1 MARAWPGTPAGGD
14 RGPVRFTL
22 RQLEYFIAAGE
33 TGSITLGSERVHI
46 SQPSISA
53 AISHLEK
60 EFGVQLF
67 IRHHA
72 QGLSLTPTGR
82 SMLFEAKKV
91 IAQVEGLYTCAS
103 EAHGQIR
110 GTLSF
115 GCMVTLAPMVAPEL
129 AHAFTQSFPATRV
142 RHVEGNQEELLSGL
156 RRSQIDIALTYDLQ
170 LPTDIDFRPLA
181 QLPPHVLL
189 SDGHPL
195 ARHSAL
201 TLKEL
206 EAEPLILLDLP
217 LSREYFLSLFIKEG
231 LSPNIVTRSAHQ
243 EVIRTMVANGYGY
256 TLFNVRPRSD
266 VALDGR
272 KVVRVRL
279 AGTHRPMIVGSATL
293 KALEQTQLVRAFA
306 THCESF
312 VSDSYISG
320 MVAPQYEARPV
331 SG

>member
-1 MARAWPGTPAGGD
+1 M
-14 RGPVRFTL
+14 RFTL

-33 TGSITLGSERVHI
+33 TGSITLASEQVHI

-53 AISHLEK
+53 AISHLEQ

-91 IAQVEGLYTCAS
+91 VAQVEGLYTCAS
-103 EAHGQIR
+103 EAYGQIR

-115 GCMVTLAPMVAPEL
+115 GCMVTLAPMLAPEL
-129 AHAFTQSFPATRV
+129 AHAFTQAFPATRV
-142 RHVEGNQEELLSGL
+142 RHVEGNSEEMLEGL
-156 RRSQIDIALTYDLQ
+156 RRSEIDIALMYDLQ
-170 LPTDIDFRPLA
+170 LPDDIAFHPLA

-189 SDGHPL
+189 SDSHPF

-231 LSPNIVTRSAHQ
+231 LSPNIATRSAHQ
-243 EVIRTMVANGYGY
+243 EVIRTMVANGHGY

-272 KVVRVRL
+272 KLVRVRL
-279 AGTHRPMIVGSATL
+279 AGEHRPMTIGSAAL
-293 KALEQTQLVRAFA
+293 KALDQTQLVRAFA
-306 THCESF
+306 THCQSF
-312 VSDSYISG
+312 ISDSYIPG
-320 MVAPQYEARPV
+320 MEAPQFEARATR
-331 SG
+331 G

>member
-1 MARAWPGTPAGGD
+1 M
-14 RGPVRFTL
+14 RFTL

-33 TGSITLGSERVHI
+33 TGSITLASEQVHI

-53 AISHLEK
+53 AISHLEQ

-82 SMLFEAKKV
+82 SMLIEAKKV
-91 IAQVEGLYTCAS
+91 IAQVEGLYTCVS

-115 GCMVTLAPMVAPEL
+115 GCMVTLAPMLAPEL
-129 AHAFTQSFPATRV
+129 AHAFTQAFPATRV
-142 RHVEGNQEELLSGL
+142 RHVEGNSEEMLEGL
-156 RRSQIDIALTYDLQ
+156 RRSEIDIALMYDLQ
-170 LPTDIDFRPLA
+170 LPTDIDFKPLA
-181 QLPPHVLL
+181 VLPPHVLL
-189 SDGHPL
+189 SDSHPL

-231 LSPNIVTRSAHQ
+231 LSPNIATRSAHQ
-243 EVIRTMVANGYGY
+243 EVIRTMVANGHGY

-266 VALDGR
+266 LALDGR

-279 AGTHRPMIVGSATL
+279 AGEHRPMTIGTATL

-306 THCESF
+306 THCQSF
-312 VSDSYISG
+312 ISDSYIPG
-320 MVAPQYEARPV
+320 MEAPRFEARAT
-331 SG
+331 GG